1 MSEWYNAL
9 YDDDPE
15 KSDITYDAENMTFD
29 IYVKNNDF
37 GNVYVTVKVKDI
49 IEILNKYSLFIFS

>member
-15 KSDITYDAENMTFD
+15 KSDITYDTENMTFD

-49 IEILNKYSLFIFS
+49 IEILKKYSLF

>member
-1 MSEWYNAL
+1 MNEWYNAL

-49 IEILNKYSLFIFS
+49 IEILNKYNLF

>member
-49 IEILNKYSLFIFS
+49 IEILKKYSLF